1 MQVMGYEVDEAFG
14 FILNCGKLEP
24 IEFKG
29 NPEIAYRQARERQLY
44 EKRKNRR
51 NYTLTYKVKE
61 CM

>member
-1 MQVMGYEVDEAFG
+1 MQVFGYEVDADYG
-14 FILNCGKLEP
+14 FILNCGKLAP

-44 EKRKNRR
+44 EKRKNHR
-51 NYTLTYKVKE
+51 NYTLSYKVKR

>member
-1 MQVMGYEVDEAFG
+1 MQVFGYEVDADYG
-14 FILNCGKLEP
+14 FILNYGKVDR

-29 NPEIAYRQARERQLY
+29 NPEIAYRQAKERQLY

-51 NYTLTYKVKE
+51 NYTLSYKVKG